1 MNNKKPIAEKVVLD
15 IMRHFG
21 FRRNY
26 QVAEYFSVTPQTLS
40 GWIKTG
46 EIPPKHMM
54 KYTAEVLNTQT
65 EKSLFVNE
73 KLILSTNPITQSEPR
88 YNPQKFSWI
97 QTKLILSRYRKT
109 LLGIPLSTIFLV
121 AVYVFWIADPV
132 YTSVS
137 KVLPVSEDGSTSSNG
152 FSGVAAQLGINIPLS
167 MGGTVPW
174 DEIYPEIVQSSDLF
188 ATLLEGM
195 YITEKYGQKLLKEIL
210 YNEHGLTKYPEE
222 ERFNRA
228 VTELRKMIKVSK
240 DRLSPIVTLEV
251 EAFEPQFAAELSR
264 NLIEESGQVQRQ
276 LKTSRVRKKRLFI
289 EERIIEV
296 SVEMKAKE
304 QSLREFREKNRNMST
319 SPSLLMQTQEMGR
332 EVDLQ
337 NSLYVTLKTQYEKA
351 KIDEVE
357 RDDMV
362 QLIDGPNIPA
372 NLTRPRRGLSIIL
385 ALFFG
390 IFLSIFTIFFIEN
403 LLESDQT

>member
-1 MNNKKPIAEKVVLD
+1 MDGNKPTAENVILD

-40 GWIKTG
+40 GWIKAG

-54 KYTAEVLNTQT
+54 KYTEEVLNVHAT
-65 EKSLFVNE
+65 KSPSFS
-73 KLILSTNPITQSEPR
+73 KQQILNVDPIAQANSSFKT
-88 YNPQKFSWI
+88 QKFSWI
-97 QTKLILSRYRKT
+97 RTKLILSQYKKT
-109 LLGIPLSTIFLV
+109 LLGIPLSTVLLI
-121 AVYVFWIADPV
+121 AVYLFWIADPV

-137 KVLPVSEDGSTSSNG
+137 KVLPVSEDGSTSANG
-152 FSGVAAQLGINIPLS
+152 FSGFAAELGVNIPLS
-167 MGGTVPW
+167 IGGTVPW
-174 DEIYPEIVQSSDLF
+174 DEIYPEIVQSSNLLT
-188 ATLLEGM
+188 TLLGKV
-195 YITEKYGQKLLKEIL
+195 YITEKYGQRMLKEIL
-210 YNEHGLTKYPEE
+210 FSENRLTKYPEQ

-228 VTELRKMIKVSK
+228 ITELRKMIKISK
-240 DRLSPIVTLEV
+240 DRLSPVVTLEV
-251 EAFEPQFAAELSR
+251 EAFEPQFAAELSK
-264 NLIEESGQVQRQ
+264 NLIEESGQIQRQ
-276 LKTSRVRKKRLFI
+276 LKTNRVRKKRLFI
-289 EERIIEV
+289 EERLIEV
-296 SVEMKAKE
+296 SAEVEEKE
-304 QSLREFREKNRNMST
+304 QILREFREKNRNMSN
-319 SPSLLMQTQEMGR
+319 SPSLLMQVQEMGR

-372 NLTRPRRGLSIIL
+372 KLTRPRRGLSLTL

-390 IFLSIFTIFFIEN
+390 IFLSIFTIYFKEH
-403 LLESDQT
+403 LLESD

>member
-1 MNNKKPIAEKVVLD
+1 MGANNPIAEKVVLD

-26 QVAEYFSVTPQTLS
+26 QVAEYFDVTPQTLS
-40 GWIKTG
+40 GWIKAG

-54 KYTAEVLNTQT
+54 KYTAEVLNVQDVISPPVTVQPTHTTNHNTQT
-65 EKSLFVNE
+65 
-73 KLILSTNPITQSEPR
+73 IPR
-88 YNPQKFSWI
+88 FNRQKFSWVR
-97 QTKLILSRYRKT
+97 TKLILSQYIKT
-109 LLGIPLSTIFLV
+109 LIGIPLSFIILV

-174 DEIYPEIVQSSDLF
+174 DEIYPEIVQSSDLL

-210 YNEHGLTKYPEE
+210 YSEHGLTKYPEE
-222 ERFNRA
+222 EWFNRA
-228 VTELRKMIKVSK
+228 VTELRKMIKISK

-251 EAFEPQFAAELSR
+251 EAFEPQFAAELSK
-264 NLIEESGQVQRQ
+264 NLIEESGQIQRQ

-289 EERIIEV
+289 EYR
-296 SVEMKAKE
+296 
-304 QSLREFREKNRNMST
+304 F
-319 SPSLLMQTQEMGR
+319 
-332 EVDLQ
+332 
-337 NSLYVTLKTQYEKA
+337 
-351 KIDEVE
+351 
-357 RDDMV
+357 
-362 QLIDGPNIPA
+362 
-372 NLTRPRRGLSIIL
+372 
-385 ALFFG
+385 
-390 IFLSIFTIFFIEN
+390 
-403 LLESDQT
+403 